1 MMMVLVQAAFAASVS
16 VSPGDDLAA
25 LTSSLNPTDIVIFQD
40 GTYELE
46 NTLVVEAVGEEGEG
60 QGVYLRA
67 QEGATPILKSIG
79 TGTVFELRNSAHVSI
94 EGLTFVGNDTWEEE
108 GGNGVT
114 IRDSTDVTFQNNII
128 QNVRST
134 LLRIDG
140 DGANYTIRNNLL
152 EFSSDGSGI
161 YVGCF
166 DGACWLQE
174 SVIEQNLIRELISEN
189 DRFGII
195 LENGCQDNRIQ
206 DNVIY
211 NVTGHG
217 IRVEDTQLGDPNWV
231 ERNALWNGENDALQ
245 IDGASRVRNNLV
257 FEWGGYGI
265 RSRPQ
270 EGDLEDVVIS
280 YNTIALTDD
289 WAVRLEDWP
298 NRQGM
303 VFSSNVIANITGRG
317 LDYDNELGEDELD
330 ETTYFTNN
338 VVSGFVDGIDP
349 ALYPGWFTPGAGTAD
364 FEDVV
369 SWDFYPVGQS
379 DLVGNADPDGNAWV
393 PEVDFNGVPRNGAAP
408 TIGAYEWE
416 SGGGNPGWIPQEGF
430 KDLDVASNNN
440 TTQVGG
446 GCCGNNNT
454 DDPSQAALL
463 LVPLLAFGLRRRRQ
477 DA

>member
-16 VSPGDDLAA
+16 VGPGDDLAA
-25 LTSSLNPTDIVIFQD
+25 LTSSLGPSDIVVFQD
-40 GTYELE
+40 GVYELE
-46 NTLVVEAVGEEGEG
+46 NTLVVEALGEEAEG
-60 QGVYLRA
+60 MGIELIA
-67 QEGATPILKSIG
+67 QEEATPILKSLEG
-79 TGTVFELRNSAHVSI
+79 NTVFELRNSAFVTI
-94 EGLTFVGNDTWEEE
+94 RGLTFQGNDLWEEE

-114 IRDSTDVTFQNNII
+114 IRDSTDITFIDNTV

-140 DGANYTIRNNLL
+140 DGSNYTIRNNLL

-166 DGACWLQE
+166 DGACWLQD
-174 SVIEQNLIRELISEN
+174 SVIEQNLVRELVSES
-189 DRFGII
+189 DRYGII
-195 LENGCQDNRIQ
+195 LENGCQANRVQ

-245 IDGASRVRNNLV
+245 INGAARVRNNLV
-257 FEWGGYGI
+257 FEWGGYGL
-265 RSRPQ
+265 RSQPTD
-270 EGDLEDVVIS
+270 GDLSDTVIS

-298 NRQGM
+298 GRDGM

-317 LDYDNELGEDELD
+317 LLYDNELGEDELD

-364 FEDVV
+364 FEDVEA
-369 SWDFYPVGQS
+369 WDFYPVDQS
-379 DLVGNADPDGNAWV
+379 DLVGNADPDGNAWI
-393 PEVDFNGVPRNGAAP
+393 PDVDFNGVPRNGAAP
-408 TIGAYEWE
+408 TIGAYEWA
-416 SGGGNPGWIPQEGF
+416 SGGNPGWIPQEGF
-430 KDLDVASNNN
+430 KDLDVAANNN
-440 TTQVGG
+440 TTQIGG
-446 GCCGNNNT
+446 NGCCGNNNAE
-454 DDPSQAALL
+454 DGSEALL
-463 LVPLLAFGLRRRRQ
+463 LLPLLAFGLRRRRREG
-477 DA
+477 